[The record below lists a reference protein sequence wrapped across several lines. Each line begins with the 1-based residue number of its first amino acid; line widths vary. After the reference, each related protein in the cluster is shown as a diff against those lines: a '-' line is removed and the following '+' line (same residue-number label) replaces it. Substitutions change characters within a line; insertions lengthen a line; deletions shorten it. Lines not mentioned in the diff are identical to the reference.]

1 MLITYSRCCG
11 PVPGDSILGS
21 FTAGHGLAVHTTDC
35 PNVAELRKQPDKF
48 LMVDWDEELDKT
60 FTVRLE
66 VNLSNEPGSFAE
78 VARVI
83 AENGSNINHVDTHAG
98 ADELVKVDFLI
109 DVKDRVHLAKVMKA
123 IYRLTR
129 VEKVTR
135 HKG

>member
-1 MLITYSRCCG
+1 
-11 PVPGDSILGS
+11 
-21 FTAGHGLAVHTTDC
+21 VHTTDC

-83 AENGSNINHVDTHAG
+83 AENGSNINHVDTHTG